1 MKRLIK
7 ADLAGVLN
15 MVPTYFPVP
24 EACVKMEIARL
35 SREEQADFL
44 FLARREK
51 CWLFDI
57 PSVYTPDSYA
67 NLAWTY
73 AKHLPKLPVAVLYL
87 HVDKIVEGRPWGSVT
102 LLDYQVT
109 LEDVDQFAPL
119 PLAQR
124 ERHIWLLVR
133 RWLRDPRHCSLLEVM
148 EYLKKRGENPW
159 M

>member
-57 PSVYTPDSYA
+57 PSVYTR
-67 NLAWTY
+67 T
-73 AKHLPKLPVAVLYL
+73 
-87 HVDKIVEGRPWGSVT
+87 VT
-102 LLDYQVT
+102 QISPGPMPNT
-109 LEDVDQFAPL
+109 SPN
-119 PLAQR
+119 
-124 ERHIWLLVR
+124 
-133 RWLRDPRHCSLLEVM
+133 SLLRSSTSM
-148 EYLKKRGENPW
+148 WIKSWRDGPGGASPCW
-159 M
+159 TSR

>member
-7 ADLAGVLN
+7 ADLAGVLS

-24 EACVKMEIARL
+24 EACVKMDIARL
-35 SREEQADFL
+35 SREEQTDFL

-51 CWLFDI
+51 CWLFDF

-67 NLAWTY
+67 NLTWTY
-73 AKHLPKLPVAVLYL
+73 AKLLPKLPVAVLYL

-102 LLDYQVT
+102 LLDYRVT
-109 LEDVDQFAPL
+109 LEDVERFSPL
-119 PLAQR
+119 PPAQR
-124 ERHIWLLVR
+124 ERHIRLLTR
-133 RWLRDPRHCSLLEVM
+133 RWLRDPRHCSLLDVM

-159 M
+159 T